1 MRFVQ
6 GAIQAGAWL
15 SLYESSNLKDSVAYE
30 LFDNIS
36 RLKNE
41 EKCHPRTLFMLV
53 NHQPQYEKIS
63 MFKYHN
69 YSMVEP
75 DHKKICE
82 YLLQM
87 YRFRDW
93 EELSKKILSYLK
105 TIKPLMENI
114 MGSHLNLIRKIVD
127 GAGHKKVNAKNTEN

>member
-1 MRFVQ
+1 M
-6 GAIQAGAWL
+6 I
-15 SLYESSNLKDSVAYE
+15 
-30 LFDNIS
+30 
-36 RLKNE
+36 
-41 EKCHPRTLFMLV
+41 V
-53 NHQPQYEKIS
+53 NHQPEYEKIS

-105 TIKPLMENI
+105 TIKPLM
-114 MGSHLNLIRKIVD
+114 
-127 GAGHKKVNAKNTEN
+127 